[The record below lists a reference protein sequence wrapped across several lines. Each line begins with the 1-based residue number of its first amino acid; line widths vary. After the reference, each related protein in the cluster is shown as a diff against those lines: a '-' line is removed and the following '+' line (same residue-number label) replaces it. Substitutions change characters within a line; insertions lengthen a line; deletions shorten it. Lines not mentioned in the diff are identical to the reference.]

1 MDYRGIRYTIR
12 LRVERD
18 QWVVAIHPGD
28 VEQRGRVMNGNRQQ
42 AELLARSMIVKWLE
56 GRPAPVRRRSRYN

>member
-1 MDYRGIRYTIR
+1 MEYRGIRYTVR
-12 LRVERD
+12 ARVERD
-18 QWVVAIHPGD
+18 QWNVAIHPGG
-28 VEQRGRVMNGNRQQ
+28 VEQGGKIMDGNREQ